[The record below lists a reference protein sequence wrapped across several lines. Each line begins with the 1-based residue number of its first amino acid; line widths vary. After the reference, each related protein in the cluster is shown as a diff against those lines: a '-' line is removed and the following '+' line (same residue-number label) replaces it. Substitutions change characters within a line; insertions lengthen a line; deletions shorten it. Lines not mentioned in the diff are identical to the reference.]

1 MFLCLYVDL
10 TDYAG
15 TVSLIKMYFQDVVI
29 QFCDIFYGQL
39 NLCYFFV
46 FMNRTEAE
54 HVYVVHPRSL
64 RTVSVH
70 PVARHLIVTAST
82 DWYKCSINL
91 LGEVILIMLTYKS
104 M

>member
-1 MFLCLYVDL
+1 MWPMGLL
-10 TDYAG
+10 
-15 TVSLIKMYFQDVVI
+15 
-29 QFCDIFYGQL
+29 
-39 NLCYFFV
+39 FV

-82 DWYKCSINL
+82 DWYKCSINQ
-91 LGEVILIMLTYKS
+91 LGKVILIILNYKS